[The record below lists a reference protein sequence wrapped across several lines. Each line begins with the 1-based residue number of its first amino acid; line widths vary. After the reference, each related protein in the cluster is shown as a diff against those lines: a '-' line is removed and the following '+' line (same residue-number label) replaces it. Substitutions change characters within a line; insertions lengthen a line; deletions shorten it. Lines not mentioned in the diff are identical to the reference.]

1 MTPHFLLFYIFF
13 IVYYYCD
20 RDTLSTCLYCPQG
33 RANLVILMK
42 GVCIMLTKKFIIDFI
57 GNSFYHE
64 RLTREIR
71 KQPMSKSEIRNFVK
85 MELIDLLQ
93 A

>member
-1 MTPHFLLFYIFF
+1 
-13 IVYYYCD
+13 
-20 RDTLSTCLYCPQG
+20 
-33 RANLVILMK
+33 
-42 GVCIMLTKKFIIDFI
+42 MLTKKFIIDFI